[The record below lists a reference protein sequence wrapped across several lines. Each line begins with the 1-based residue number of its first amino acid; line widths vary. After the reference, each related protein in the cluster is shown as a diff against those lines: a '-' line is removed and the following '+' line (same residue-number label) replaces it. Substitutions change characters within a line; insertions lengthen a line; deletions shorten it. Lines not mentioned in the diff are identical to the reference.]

1 MTIRTIPSPNYLHP
15 SADEVRKLAKELGVE
30 AYAPDLVEDLCNIAS
45 GGSFVSAS
53 DIFDQCSNNFNKVL
67 EPDYDGD
74 YTLPDNPNDFDS
86 NYTKNYS
93 IAKQAWVE
101 KDVGYHQNIQTFLQS
116 LNLDGIP
123 GTTPL
128 EKAINTIK
136 YLGEE
141 ANSSSGSNDSSG
153 SPTIPIFSTFEEKVK
168 EEAKKINEAI
178 ELVEK
183 LDQEDKELLDLKDDD
198 NYNIESLVKS
208 DVMRD
213 ILRASNEMDKIS
225 AIKTKPSSKLIKDD
239 QGDVKIARSIK
250 GFDEFHRINPL
261 ELVNPLP
268 MMAYRVINNE
278 ARVDEKYKRE
288 FKMPFVTLI
297 VDDSGSMQTNS
308 KSKKAIGIIHNILK
322 RVKRGECW
330 LNFSFFE
337 SSCHKFYL
345 LPDDGNIDKFYRKKI
360 IKHSFDKSGTNV
372 ANAIQEALEEF
383 DKIALENKGAISS
396 KDRHIIVV
404 NDGEDDATSVKPGDL
419 KGAKLHSFILNSS
432 NDHLKMI
439 SAATGGIY
447 RQDI

>member
-1 MTIRTIPSPNYLHP
+1 MTIRTTPSNSYLHP
-15 SADEVRKLAKELGVE
+15 SADEVRQLAKELKVG

-53 DIFDQCSNNFNKVL
+53 DIFDQCTNNFNKLL
-67 EPDYDGD
+67 EPDSDGD
-74 YTLPDNPNDFDS
+74 YRLPDS
-86 NYTKNYS
+86 HELNYTKNYS
-93 IAKQAWVE
+93 EAREAWVE
-101 KDVGYHQNIQTFLQS
+101 KDVGYHQNIQTFLQT

-128 EKAINTIK
+128 EKSLNTIK
-136 YLGEE
+136 YLGEQ
-141 ANSSSGSNDSSG
+141 ATPSSDSSDSSG
-153 SPTIPIFSTFEEKVK
+153 SPTIPIFSTFEGKVK
-168 EEAKKINEAI
+168 EVAKKINEAI
-178 ELVEK
+178 EIVEK
-183 LDQEDKELLDLKDDD
+183 LDQEDKELLDLNGDD
-198 NYNIESLVKS
+198 NSNIESLVKS
-208 DVMRD
+208 DVMAD
-213 ILRASNEMDKIS
+213 ILRASNEMDNIS
-225 AIKTKPSSKLIKDD
+225 SIKTKPSSKLIKDD

-261 ELVNPLP
+261 EFVNPLP
-268 MMAYRVINNE
+268 MMAYRVINSE

-297 VDDSGSMQTNS
+297 VDDSGSMNSNS
-308 KSKKAIGIIHNILK
+308 KSNKAIGIIHNILK

-345 LPDDGNIDKFYRKKI
+345 LPDDGNIDEFYRKKI
-360 IKHSFDKSGTNV
+360 VKHPFNKGGTDV
-372 ANAIQEALEEF
+372 ANAIKEALEEF
-383 DKIALENKGAISS
+383 DKIALENKAAISS

-404 NDGEDDATSVKPGDL
+404 NDGEDDATSVKSTDL